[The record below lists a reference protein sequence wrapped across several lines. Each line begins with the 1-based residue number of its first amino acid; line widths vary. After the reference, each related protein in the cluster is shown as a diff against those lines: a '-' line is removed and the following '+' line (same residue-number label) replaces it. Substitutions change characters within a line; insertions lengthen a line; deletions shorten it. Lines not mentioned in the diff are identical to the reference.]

1 MYPTDAGLRQ
11 RPHGK
16 TESMFAL
23 SHGELAIVIFIFA
36 LVWGAQAL
44 PRFAARIGEMTAR
57 NEARRPR
64 RGG

>member
-1 MYPTDAGLRQ
+1 
-11 RPHGK
+11 
-16 TESMFAL
+16 MFAL